1 MAGFAIDIGD
11 EGTAYAQGV
20 TMPSATSA
28 SVAAEGISAIG
39 KGVFGVLDK
48 MDAAKRAA
56 QPTESAIN
64 REAFSALSKSLDGT
78 KGASPL
84 QTRTLV
90 NQAITEYNN
99 LGFDIGEAEARMI
112 KQRTGIDVDFV
123 NFNPQQ
129 AAIDATVEKIQANP
143 SYLYNARVTL
153 EKAGKPYENEDILA
167 QAMSDVQKNE
177 AAALYLVNA
186 KNITR
191 QEFHETY
198 VPNANVA
205 LENVRSL
212 ALAGLAIET
221 EGGNIKPENIVQLR
235 TQFDVVKAQ
244 FTKPP
249 LIETGDWQVIQSQID
264 TLDQLLTTLE
274 KYDEN
279 TLAATKAEIL
289 EPITKSLM
297 LQAKELGQTD
307 PVLAAAL
314 LSDKVDWS
322 AYVSGRYP
330 EILKTLDSIE
340 AEDTVYVDIFELPEF
355 KPAPQV
361 DPASVDQ
368 IVSDVVNEVPAIVT
382 EELHDIEEVSKAEER
397 DDLARRHGV
406 TFAAI
411 ERIGIMKPV
420 MMEQPEH
427 RENFLVGVGQAT
439 VNIATSPILFKQET
453 MSQVYNDDTYSKL
466 ALIRNLDPQK
476 AELASRR
483 LIDGLQAQYNIA
495 ATTAS
500 GSMQSSFFKITGL
513 GKIEYDL
520 EARVDTGQ
528 IRMDREVLPLVKGFA
543 SKYYRGDVTAMIA
556 DRGRRLS
563 TFDRSQV
570 ENVGFKFNTAF
581 QDYRKVKKTSDTLQF
596 YVTNLKKLGVSTEA
610 IEATM
615 IQPVTPQDAEV
626 NLGTLQNPYRIEWSD
641 TTDAD
646 EKLFASLAVGEYFI
660 NIDGD
665 IEQKVQ

>member
-11 EGTAYAQGV
+11 EGAAYAQGV

-28 SVAAEGISAIG
+28 SVAAEGLSMIG
-39 KGVFGVLDK
+39 RGVFGVLDS

-64 REAFSALSKSLDGT
+64 REAFGALSKTLDAT

-84 QTRTLV
+84 QARTIV

-99 LGFDIGEAEARMI
+99 LGFEIGEAEARMI

-123 NFNPQQ
+123 NFDPQQ
-129 AAIDATVEKIQANP
+129 AAIDATIEKVQANP
-143 SYLYNARVTL
+143 AYLYNARITL
-153 EKAGKPYENEDILA
+153 DKSGKPYTNEDVLA
-167 QAMSDVQKNE
+167 QAMSDVQRSE
-177 AAALYLVNA
+177 ASALYLVNA

-191 QEFHETY
+191 QEFHESY

-205 LENVRSL
+205 LENIRSL

-221 EGGNIKPENIVQLR
+221 EGGNITPENVVQLR
-235 TQFDVVKAQ
+235 SQFDIVKAQ

-249 LIETGDWQVIQSQID
+249 LIETGDWQVVQSQID

-279 TLAATKAEIL
+279 VLAATKADIL
-289 EPITKSLM
+289 EPITKALM

-330 EILKTLDSIE
+330 QILQTLDSIQ
-340 AEDTVYVDIFELPEF
+340 AEDTVYTDLFDMPQDEAPIIEGEIPPEPTVD
-355 KPAPQV
+355 
-361 DPASVDQ
+361 
-368 IVSDVVNEVPAIVT
+368 T
-382 EELHDIEEVSKAEER
+382 LHDLDEVEKATDR
-397 DDLARRHGV
+397 SDQARKDAV
-406 TFAAI
+406 FFAGI
-411 ERIGIMKPV
+411 ERIGVMKPT

-427 RENFLVGVGQAT
+427 RTNFLAGVGQAT
-439 VNIATSPILFKQET
+439 VNIATSPILFKTET
-453 MSQVYNDDTYSKL
+453 MNLVYNDDTYSKL
-466 ALIRNLDPQK
+466 ALIRNLDPEK
-476 AELASRR
+476 AEIASKR
-483 LIDGLQAQYNIA
+483 LIDGLQAQFNI
-495 ATTAS
+495 ATTAMS
-500 GSMQSSFFKITGL
+500 GSMQASYFKVTGL

-528 IRMDREVLPLVKGFA
+528 IRMDRQVLPLVRGFA
-543 SKYYRGDVTAMIA
+543 SKHYNGDVTAMLA

-563 TFDRSQV
+563 TFERSQV
-570 ENVGFKFNTAF
+570 EDIGFKFNTAF
-581 QDYRKVKKTSDTLQF
+581 QDYRKVQKAAQSLKF
-596 YVTNLKKLGVSTEA
+596 YTDNMKKLGVSTDR
-610 IEATM
+610 IESLM
-615 IQPVTPQDAEV
+615 IQPVAPQAQDTV
-626 NLGTLQNPYRIEWSD
+626 FGTKENPYDIFWSD
-641 TTDAD
+641 ETESD
-646 EKLFASLAVGEYFI
+646 EKLYASIDVGQWYVDPNGI
-660 NIDGD
+660 VR
-665 IEQKVQ
+665 QKGQ

>member
-20 TMPSATSA
+20 TMPSATGLGA
-28 SVAAEGISAIG
+28 AAEGLSMLG
-39 KGVFGVLDK
+39 KGVFRTLDA

-56 QPTESAIN
+56 QPTETSQK
-64 REAFSALSKSLDGT
+64 REAVAAYSKALDETRGLSALQKRV
-78 KGASPL
+78 A
-84 QTRTLV
+84 V
-90 NQAITEYNN
+90 NSAITEYNN
-99 LGFDIGEAEARMI
+99 LGYTVDEGIARMT
-112 KQRTGIDVDFV
+112 KQRTGIDVDFI
-123 NFNPQQ
+123 NFDPQQ

-153 EKAGKPYENEDILA
+153 EKAGKPYGNEDILA

-330 EILKTLDSIE
+330 QILATLDSIE
-340 AEDTVYVDIFELPEF
+340 AEDTVYTDLFAAPQTIIEGDLLPE
-355 KPAPQV
+355 PTI
-361 DPASVDQ
+361 D
-368 IVSDVVNEVPAIVT
+368 N
-382 EELHDIEEVSKAEER
+382 LHDIDEVEKATDR
-397 DDLARRHGV
+397 SDKARLDSIS
-406 TFAAI
+406 FAAI
-411 ERIGIMKPV
+411 ERIGIMNPT
-420 MMEQPEH
+420 MMDQPEH
-427 RENFLVGVGQAT
+427 RTNFLTGVGQAT
-439 VNIATSPILFKQET
+439 VNIATSPTLFKTET
-453 MSQVYNDDTYSKL
+453 MNLVYNDDTYSKL
-466 ALIRNLDPQK
+466 ALIRNLDPEK
-476 AELASRR
+476 AEIASNR
-483 LIDGLQAQYNIA
+483 LIDGLQAQFNI
-495 ATTAS
+495 ATTAMS
-500 GSMQSSFFKITGL
+500 GSMQASYFKITGL

-520 EARVDTGQ
+520 EARVDSGQ
-528 IRMDREVLPLVKGFA
+528 IRMDREVLPLVRGFA
-543 SKYYRGDVTAMIA
+543 SKHYNGDVTAMLA
-556 DRGRRLS
+556 DRGRRLD
-563 TFDRSQV
+563 TFERSQV
-570 ENVGFKFNTAF
+570 ENAGFKFNTAF
-581 QDYRKVKKTSDTLQF
+581 QDYRKVQKASQSLKYYTD
-596 YVTNLKKLGVSTEA
+596 NLRKLGVSTDR

-615 IQPVTPQDAEV
+615 IQPVTPQAQDGV
-626 NLGTLQNPYRIEWSD
+626 FGTKENPYDIFWSD
-641 TTDAD
+641 ETDSD
-646 EKLFASLAVGEYFI
+646 EKLYASINAGEWYVDPNGI
-660 NIDGD
+660 VR
-665 IEQKVQ
+665 QKGQ

>member
-20 TMPSATSA
+20 TMPSATGLGA
-28 SVAAEGISAIG
+28 AAEGLSMFG
-39 KGVFGVLDK
+39 RGVFRTLDA

-56 QPTESAIN
+56 QPSESAIN

-84 QTRTLV
+84 QARTLV

-129 AAIDATVEKIQANP
+129 AAIDATIEKLQANP
-143 SYLYNARVTL
+143 AYLYNARVTL
-153 EKAGKPYENEDILA
+153 DKSGKPYSNEDVLA
-167 QAMSDVQKNE
+167 QAMSDVQRSE
-177 AAALYLVNA
+177 ASALYLVNA

-221 EGGNIKPENIVQLR
+221 EGGNIRPENIVQLR

-279 TLAATKAEIL
+279 TLAATKADIL
-289 EPITKSLM
+289 EPITKALM

-307 PVLAAAL
+307 PILAAAL

-340 AEDTVYVDIFELPEF
+340 AEDTVYTDLFA
-355 KPAPQV
+355 APQN
-361 DPASVDQ
+361 DTIIIEGEIPPEPTID
-368 IVSDVVNEVPAIVT
+368 T
-382 EELHDIEEVSKAEER
+382 LHDGDEVEKATER
-397 DDLARRHGV
+397 GNQARLDSIS
-406 TFAAI
+406 FAAI
-411 ERIGIMKPV
+411 ERIGV
-420 MMEQPEH
+420 MNPTMMDQPEH
-427 RENFLVGVGQAT
+427 RTNFLTGVGQAT
-439 VNIATSPILFKQET
+439 VNISTSPTLFKTET
-453 MSQVYNDDTYSKL
+453 MNLVYNDDTYSKL
-466 ALIRNLDPQK
+466 ALIRNLDPEK
-476 AELASRR
+476 AEIASKR
-483 LIDGLQAQYNIA
+483 LIDALQAQFNIA
-495 ATTAS
+495 STTMS
-500 GSMQSSFFKITGL
+500 GAMQSSYFKITGL

-520 EARVDTGQ
+520 DARIDTGQ
-528 IRMDREVLPLVKGFA
+528 IRMDRAVLPLVKTSA
-543 SKYYRGDVTAMIA
+543 SKYYNGNVTAMLA
-556 DRGRRLS
+556 DRGRRVP
-563 TFDRSQV
+563 TFERSQI
-570 ENVGFKFNTAF
+570 ENAGFKFNTAY
-581 QDYRKVKKTSDTLQF
+581 QDYRKVQKNARSLDF
-596 YVTNLKKLGVSTEA
+596 YISNMKKLGVDTA
-610 IEATM
+610 TIESLM
-615 IQPVTPQDAEV
+615 VQPTVIGEPTGD
-626 NLGTLQNPYRIEWSD
+626 LGTRTNPFQIFWSD
-641 TTDAD
+641 ETDTD
-646 EKLFASLAVGEYFI
+646 EKLFASIDDGQYFI
-660 NIDGD
+660 GPDGKTYVKGMD
-665 IEQKVQ
+665 

>member
-20 TMPSATSA
+20 TMPSATGLGA
-28 SVAAEGISAIG
+28 AAEGLSMLG
-39 KGVFGVLDK
+39 KGVFRTLDA

-56 QPTESAIN
+56 QPTETSQK
-64 REAFSALSKSLDGT
+64 REAVAAYSKALDETRGLSALQKRV
-78 KGASPL
+78 A
-84 QTRTLV
+84 V
-90 NQAITEYNN
+90 NSAITEFNN
-99 LGFDIGEAEARMI
+99 LGYTVDEGIARMT
-112 KQRTGIDVDFV
+112 KQRTGIDVDFI
-123 NFNPQQ
+123 NFDPQQ

-153 EKAGKPYENEDILA
+153 EKAGKPYGNEDILA

-340 AEDTVYVDIFELPEF
+340 AEDTVYTDLFA
-355 KPAPQV
+355 APQTIIEG
-361 DPASVDQ
+361 DLPPEPTID
-368 IVSDVVNEVPAIVT
+368 N
-382 EELHDIEEVSKAEER
+382 LHDIDEVEKATDR
-397 DDLARRHGV
+397 SDKARLDSIS
-406 TFAAI
+406 FAAI
-411 ERIGIMKPV
+411 ERIGIMNPT
-420 MMEQPEH
+420 MMDQPEH
-427 RENFLVGVGQAT
+427 RTNFLTGVGQAT
-439 VNIATSPILFKQET
+439 VNIATSPTLFKTET
-453 MSQVYNDDTYSKL
+453 MNLVYNDDTYSKL
-466 ALIRNLDPQK
+466 ALIRNLDPEK
-476 AELASRR
+476 AEIASNR
-483 LIDGLQAQYNIA
+483 LIDGLQAQFNI
-495 ATTAS
+495 ATTAMS
-500 GSMQSSFFKITGL
+500 GSMQASYFKITGL

-520 EARVDTGQ
+520 EARVDSGQ
-528 IRMDREVLPLVKGFA
+528 IRMDREVLPLVRGFA
-543 SKYYRGDVTAMIA
+543 SKHYNGDVTAMLA
-556 DRGRRLS
+556 DRGRRLD
-563 TFDRSQV
+563 TFERSQV
-570 ENVGFKFNTAF
+570 ENAGFKFNTAF
-581 QDYRKVKKTSDTLQF
+581 QDYRKVQKASQSLKYYTD
-596 YVTNLKKLGVSTEA
+596 NLRKLGVSTDR

-615 IQPVTPQDAEV
+615 IQPVTPQAQDGV
-626 NLGTLQNPYRIEWSD
+626 FGTKENPYDIFWSD
-641 TTDAD
+641 ETDSD
-646 EKLFASLAVGEYFI
+646 EKLYASINAGEWYVDPNGI
-660 NIDGD
+660 VR
-665 IEQKVQ
+665 QKGQ

>member
-20 TMPSATSA
+20 TMPSATGLGA
-28 SVAAEGISAIG
+28 AAEGLSMLG
-39 KGVFGVLDK
+39 KGVFRTLDA

-56 QPTESAIN
+56 QPTETSQK
-64 REAFSALSKSLDGT
+64 REAVAAYSKALDETRGLSALQKRV
-78 KGASPL
+78 A
-84 QTRTLV
+84 V
-90 NQAITEYNN
+90 NSAITELNN
-99 LGFDIGEAEARMI
+99 LGYTVDEGIARMT
-112 KQRTGIDVDFV
+112 KQRTGIDVDFI
-123 NFNPQQ
+123 NFDPQQ

-153 EKAGKPYENEDILA
+153 EKAGKPYGNEDILA

-330 EILKTLDSIE
+330 QILATLDSIE
-340 AEDTVYVDIFELPEF
+340 AEDTVYTDLFA
-355 KPAPQV
+355 APQTIIEG
-361 DPASVDQ
+361 DLPPEPTID
-368 IVSDVVNEVPAIVT
+368 N
-382 EELHDIEEVSKAEER
+382 LHDIDEVEKATDR
-397 DDLARRHGV
+397 SDKARLDSIS
-406 TFAAI
+406 FAAI
-411 ERIGIMKPV
+411 ERIGIMNPT
-420 MMEQPEH
+420 MMDQPEH
-427 RENFLVGVGQAT
+427 RTNFLTGVGQAT
-439 VNIATSPILFKQET
+439 VNIATSPTLFKTET
-453 MSQVYNDDTYSKL
+453 MNLVYNDDTYSKL
-466 ALIRNLDPQK
+466 ALIRNLDPEK
-476 AELASRR
+476 AEIASNR
-483 LIDGLQAQYNIA
+483 LIDALQAQFNIA
-495 ATTAS
+495 STTIS
-500 GSMQSSFFKITGL
+500 GAMQSSYFKITGL

-520 EARVDTGQ
+520 DARVDTGQ
-528 IRMDREVLPLVKGFA
+528 IRMDRAVLPLVKTSA
-543 SKYYRGDVTAMIA
+543 SKYYNGDVTAMLA
-556 DRGRRLS
+556 DRGRRVP
-563 TFDRSQV
+563 TFERSQI
-570 ENVGFKFNTAF
+570 ENAGFKFNTAF
-581 QDYRKVKKTSDTLQF
+581 QDYRKVQKNARSLDF
-596 YVTNLKKLGVSTEA
+596 YISNMKKLGVDTTT
-610 IEATM
+610 IESLM
-615 IQPVTPQDAEV
+615 VQPTVIGEPTGD
-626 NLGTLQNPYRIEWSD
+626 LGTRTNPFQIFWSD
-641 TTDAD
+641 ETDTD
-646 EKLFASLAVGEYFI
+646 ERLFASIDDGQYFI
-660 NIDGD
+660 GPDGNTYVKG
-665 IEQKVQ
+665 QQ

>member
-20 TMPSATSA
+20 TMPSATGLGA
-28 SVAAEGISAIG
+28 AAEGLSMFG
-39 KGVFGVLDK
+39 KGVFRTLDA

-56 QPTESAIN
+56 QPSESAIN

-84 QTRTLV
+84 QARTLV

-129 AAIDATVEKIQANP
+129 AAIDATIEKLQANP
-143 SYLYNARVTL
+143 AYLYNARVTL
-153 EKAGKPYENEDILA
+153 DKSGKPYSNEDVLA
-167 QAMSDVQKNE
+167 QAMSDVQRSE
-177 AAALYLVNA
+177 ASALYLVNA

-221 EGGNIKPENIVQLR
+221 EGGNIRPENIVQLR

-279 TLAATKAEIL
+279 TLAATKADIL
-289 EPITKSLM
+289 EPITKALM

-307 PVLAAAL
+307 PILAAAL

-340 AEDTVYVDIFELPEF
+340 AEDTVYTDLFA
-355 KPAPQV
+355 APQ
-361 DPASVDQ
+361 DDRIIIEGEIPSEPTID
-368 IVSDVVNEVPAIVT
+368 T
-382 EELHDIEEVSKAEER
+382 LHDGDEVEKATER
-397 DDLARRHGV
+397 GNQARLDSIS
-406 TFAAI
+406 FAAI
-411 ERIGIMKPV
+411 ERIGIMNPT
-420 MMEQPEH
+420 MMDQPEH
-427 RENFLVGVGQAT
+427 RNNFLTGVGQAT
-439 VNIATSPILFKQET
+439 VNISTSPTLFKTET
-453 MSQVYNDDTYSKL
+453 MNLVYNDDTYSKL
-466 ALIRNLDPQK
+466 ALIRNLDPEK
-476 AELASRR
+476 AEIASKR
-483 LIDGLQAQYNIA
+483 LIDALQAQFNIA
-495 ATTAS
+495 STTMS
-500 GSMQSSFFKITGL
+500 GAMQSSYFKITGL

-520 EARVDTGQ
+520 DARIDTGQ
-528 IRMDREVLPLVKGFA
+528 IRMDRAVLPLVKTSA
-543 SKYYRGDVTAMIA
+543 SKYYNGNVTAMLT
-556 DRGRRLS
+556 DRGRRVP
-563 TFDRSQV
+563 TFERSQI
-570 ENVGFKFNTAF
+570 ENAGFKFNTAY
-581 QDYRKVKKTSDTLQF
+581 QDYRKVQKNARSLDF
-596 YVTNLKKLGVSTEA
+596 YISNMKKLGVDTA
-610 IEATM
+610 TIESLM
-615 IQPVTPQDAEV
+615 VQPTVIGEPTGD
-626 NLGTLQNPYRIEWSD
+626 LGTRTNPFQIFWSD
-641 TTDAD
+641 ETDTD
-646 EKLFASLAVGEYFI
+646 EKLFASIDDGQYFI
-660 NIDGD
+660 GPDGKTYVKGMD
-665 IEQKVQ
+665 

>member
-20 TMPSATSA
+20 TMPSATGLGA
-28 SVAAEGISAIG
+28 AAEGLSMFG
-39 KGVFGVLDK
+39 KGVFRTLDA

-78 KGASPL
+78 KGVSPL
-84 QTRTLV
+84 QARTLV

-129 AAIDATVEKIQANP
+129 AAIDATIEKLQANP
-143 SYLYNARVTL
+143 AYLYNARVTL
-153 EKAGKPYENEDILA
+153 DKSGKPYSNEDVLA
-167 QAMSDVQKNE
+167 QAMSDVQRSE
-177 AAALYLVNA
+177 ASALYLVNA

-221 EGGNIKPENIVQLR
+221 EGGNIRPENIVQLR

-279 TLAATKAEIL
+279 TLAATKADIL
-289 EPITKSLM
+289 EPITKALM

-307 PVLAAAL
+307 PILAAAL

-330 EILKTLDSIE
+330 EILKTLDSIS
-340 AEDTVYVDIFELPEF
+340 AKDTVYTDLFA
-355 KPAPQV
+355 APQ
-361 DPASVDQ
+361 DDRIIIEGEIPSEPTID
-368 IVSDVVNEVPAIVT
+368 T
-382 EELHDIEEVSKAEER
+382 LHDGDEVEKATER
-397 DDLARRHGV
+397 GNQARLDSIS
-406 TFAAI
+406 FAAI
-411 ERIGIMKPV
+411 ERIGIMNPT
-420 MMEQPEH
+420 MMDQPEH
-427 RENFLVGVGQAT
+427 RNNFLTGVGQAT
-439 VNIATSPILFKQET
+439 VNISTSPTLFKTET
-453 MSQVYNDDTYSKL
+453 MNLVYNDDTYSKL
-466 ALIRNLDPQK
+466 ALIRNLDPEK
-476 AELASRR
+476 AEIASKR
-483 LIDGLQAQYNIA
+483 LIDALQAQFNIA
-495 ATTAS
+495 STTMS
-500 GSMQSSFFKITGL
+500 GAMQSSYFKITGL

-520 EARVDTGQ
+520 DARIDTGQ
-528 IRMDREVLPLVKGFA
+528 IRMDRAVLPLVKTSA
-543 SKYYRGDVTAMIA
+543 SKYYNGNVTAMLA
-556 DRGRRLS
+556 DRGRRVP
-563 TFDRSQV
+563 TFERSQI
-570 ENVGFKFNTAF
+570 ENAGFKFNTAY
-581 QDYRKVKKTSDTLQF
+581 QDYRKVQKNARSLDF
-596 YVTNLKKLGVSTEA
+596 YISNMKKLGVDTA
-610 IEATM
+610 TIESLM
-615 IQPVTPQDAEV
+615 VQPTVIGEPTGD
-626 NLGTLQNPYRIEWSD
+626 LGTRTNPFQIFWSD
-641 TTDAD
+641 ETDTD
-646 EKLFASLAVGEYFI
+646 EKLFASIDDGQYFI
-660 NIDGD
+660 GPDGKTYVKGMD
-665 IEQKVQ
+665 

>member
-20 TMPSATSA
+20 TMPSATGLGA
-28 SVAAEGISAIG
+28 AAEGLSMLG
-39 KGVFGVLDK
+39 KGVFRTLDA

-56 QPTESAIN
+56 QPTETSQK
-64 REAFSALSKSLDGT
+64 REAVAAYSKALDETRGLSALQKRV
-78 KGASPL
+78 A
-84 QTRTLV
+84 V
-90 NQAITEYNN
+90 NSAITELNN
-99 LGFDIGEAEARMI
+99 LGYTVDEGIARMT
-112 KQRTGIDVDFV
+112 KQRTGIDVDFI
-123 NFNPQQ
+123 NFDPQQ

-153 EKAGKPYENEDILA
+153 EKAGKPYGNEDILA

-340 AEDTVYVDIFELPEF
+340 AEDTVYTDLFA
-355 KPAPQV
+355 APQTIIEG
-361 DPASVDQ
+361 DLPPEPTID
-368 IVSDVVNEVPAIVT
+368 N
-382 EELHDIEEVSKAEER
+382 LHDIDEVEKATDR
-397 DDLARRHGV
+397 SDKARLDSIS
-406 TFAAI
+406 FAAI
-411 ERIGIMKPV
+411 ERIGIMNPT
-420 MMEQPEH
+420 MMDQPEH
-427 RENFLVGVGQAT
+427 RTNFLTGVGQAT
-439 VNIATSPILFKQET
+439 VNIATSPTLFKTET
-453 MSQVYNDDTYSKL
+453 MNLVYNDDTYSKL
-466 ALIRNLDPQK
+466 ALIRNLDPEK
-476 AELASRR
+476 AEIASNR
-483 LIDGLQAQYNIA
+483 LIDALQAQFNIA
-495 ATTAS
+495 STTIS
-500 GSMQSSFFKITGL
+500 GAMQSSYFKITGL

-520 EARVDTGQ
+520 DARVDTGQ
-528 IRMDREVLPLVKGFA
+528 IRMDRAVLPLVKTSA
-543 SKYYRGDVTAMIA
+543 SKYYNGDVTAMLA
-556 DRGRRLS
+556 DRGRRVP
-563 TFDRSQV
+563 TFERSQI
-570 ENVGFKFNTAF
+570 ENAGFKFNTAF
-581 QDYRKVKKTSDTLQF
+581 QDYRKVQKNARSLDF
-596 YVTNLKKLGVSTEA
+596 YISNMKKLGVDTTT
-610 IEATM
+610 IESLM
-615 IQPVTPQDAEV
+615 VQPTVIGEPTGD
-626 NLGTLQNPYRIEWSD
+626 LGTRTNPFQIFWSD
-641 TTDAD
+641 ETDTD
-646 EKLFASLAVGEYFI
+646 ERLFASIDDGQYFI
-660 NIDGD
+660 GPDGNTYVKG
-665 IEQKVQ
+665 QQ

>member
-11 EGTAYAQGV
+11 EGAAYAQGV

-28 SVAAEGISAIG
+28 SVAAEGLSMIG
-39 KGVFGVLDK
+39 RGVFGVLDS

-64 REAFSALSKSLDGT
+64 RDAFAALSKTLDGT
-78 KGASPL
+78 KGVSPL
-84 QTRTLV
+84 QARTIV

-123 NFNPQQ
+123 NFDPQQ
-129 AAIDATVEKIQANP
+129 AAIDATIEKVQANP
-143 SYLYNARVTL
+143 AYLYNARITL
-153 EKAGKPYENEDILA
+153 DKSGKPYTNEDVLA
-167 QAMSDVQKNE
+167 QAMSDVQRSE
-177 AAALYLVNA
+177 ASALYLVNA

-191 QEFHETY
+191 QEFHESY

-205 LENVRSL
+205 LENIRSL

-221 EGGNIKPENIVQLR
+221 EGGNITPENVVQLR
-235 TQFDVVKAQ
+235 SQFDVVKAQ

-279 TLAATKAEIL
+279 VLAATKADIL
-289 EPITKSLM
+289 EPITKALM

-330 EILKTLDSIE
+330 QILETLDSIQ
-340 AEDTVYVDIFELPEF
+340 AEDTVYTDLFDMPQDDALVIEGEIPPEPTVD
-355 KPAPQV
+355 
-361 DPASVDQ
+361 
-368 IVSDVVNEVPAIVT
+368 T
-382 EELHDIEEVSKAEER
+382 LHDLDEVEKATDR
-397 DDLARRHGV
+397 SDQARKDAV
-406 TFAAI
+406 FFAGI
-411 ERIGIMKPV
+411 ERIGVMKPT
-420 MMEQPEH
+420 MMDQPEH
-427 RENFLVGVGQAT
+427 RANFLAGVGQAT
-439 VNIATSPILFKQET
+439 VNIATSPILFKTET
-453 MSQVYNDDTYSKL
+453 MNLVYNDDTYSKL
-466 ALIRNLDPQK
+466 ALIRNLDPEK
-476 AELASRR
+476 AEIASKR
-483 LIDGLQAQYNIA
+483 LIDGLQAQFNI
-495 ATTAS
+495 ATTAMS
-500 GSMQSSFFKITGL
+500 GSMQASYFKVTGL

-528 IRMDREVLPLVKGFA
+528 IRMDRQVLPLVRGFA
-543 SKYYRGDVTAMIA
+543 SKHYNGDVTAMLA

-563 TFDRSQV
+563 TFERSQV
-570 ENVGFKFNTAF
+570 EDIGFKFNTAF
-581 QDYRKVKKTSDTLQF
+581 QDYRKVQKAAQSLKF
-596 YVTNLKKLGVSTEA
+596 YTDNMKKLGVSTDR
-610 IEATM
+610 IESLM
-615 IQPVTPQDAEV
+615 IQPVTPQAQDTV
-626 NLGTLQNPYRIEWSD
+626 FGTKENPYDIFWSD
-641 TTDAD
+641 ETDSD
-646 EKLFASLAVGEYFI
+646 EKLYASIDVGQWY
-660 NIDGD
+660 IDPNG
-665 IEQKVQ
+665 IVRQKGQ

>member
-28 SVAAEGISAIG
+28 SIAAEGLSMIG
-39 KGVFGVLDK
+39 RGVFGVLDS

-64 REAFSALSKSLDGT
+64 RDAFAALSKTLDGT
-78 KGASPL
+78 KGVSPL
-84 QTRTLV
+84 QARTIV

-123 NFNPQQ
+123 NFDPQQ
-129 AAIDATVEKIQANP
+129 AAIDATIEKVQANP
-143 SYLYNARVTL
+143 AYLYNARITL
-153 EKAGKPYENEDILA
+153 DKSGKPYTNEDVLA
-167 QAMSDVQKNE
+167 QAMSDVQRSE
-177 AAALYLVNA
+177 ASALYLVNA

-191 QEFHETY
+191 QEFHESY

-205 LENVRSL
+205 LENIRSL

-221 EGGNIKPENIVQLR
+221 EGGNITPENVVQLR
-235 TQFDVVKAQ
+235 TQFDIVKAQ

-249 LIETGDWQVIQSQID
+249 LIETGDWQVVQSQID

-279 TLAATKAEIL
+279 VLAATKADIL
-289 EPITKSLM
+289 EPITKALM

-330 EILKTLDSIE
+330 QILQTLDSIQ
-340 AEDTVYVDIFELPEF
+340 AEDTVYTDLFDM
-355 KPAPQV
+355 PQDDALV
-361 DPASVDQ
+361 
-368 IVSDVVNEVPAIVT
+368 IEGEVPPDPTVDT
-382 EELHDIEEVSKAEER
+382 LHDLDEVEKATDR
-397 DDLARRHGV
+397 SDQARKDAV
-406 TFAAI
+406 FFAGI
-411 ERIGIMKPV
+411 ERIGLMKPT
-420 MMEQPEH
+420 MMDQPEH
-427 RENFLVGVGQAT
+427 RANFLAGVGQAT
-439 VNIATSPILFKQET
+439 VNIATSPILFKTET
-453 MSQVYNDDTYSKL
+453 MNLVYNDDTYSKL
-466 ALIRNLDPQK
+466 ALIRNLDPEK
-476 AELASRR
+476 AEIASKR
-483 LIDGLQAQYNIA
+483 LIDGLQAQFNI
-495 ATTAS
+495 ATTAMS
-500 GSMQSSFFKITGL
+500 GSMQASYFKVTGL

-528 IRMDREVLPLVKGFA
+528 IRMDRQVLPLVRGFA
-543 SKYYRGDVTAMIA
+543 SKHYNGDVTAMLA

-563 TFDRSQV
+563 TFERSQV
-570 ENVGFKFNTAF
+570 EDIGFKFNTAF
-581 QDYRKVKKTSDTLQF
+581 QDYRKVQKAAQSLKF
-596 YVTNLKKLGVSTEA
+596 YTDNMKKLGVSTDR
-610 IEATM
+610 IESLM
-615 IQPVTPQDAEV
+615 IQPVTPQAQDTV
-626 NLGTLQNPYRIEWSD
+626 FGTKENPYDIFWSD
-641 TTDAD
+641 ETDSD
-646 EKLFASLAVGEYFI
+646 EKLYASIDVGQWYVDPNGI
-660 NIDGD
+660 VR
-665 IEQKVQ
+665 QKGQ

>member
-20 TMPSATSA
+20 TMPSATGLGA
-28 SVAAEGISAIG
+28 AAEGLSMFG
-39 KGVFGVLDK
+39 KGVFRTLDA

-84 QTRTLV
+84 QARTLV

-129 AAIDATVEKIQANP
+129 AAIDATIEKLQANP
-143 SYLYNARVTL
+143 AYLYNARVTL
-153 EKAGKPYENEDILA
+153 DKSGKPYSNEDVLA
-167 QAMSDVQKNE
+167 QAMSDVQRSE
-177 AAALYLVNA
+177 ASALYLVNA

-221 EGGNIKPENIVQLR
+221 EGGNIRPENIVQLR

-279 TLAATKAEIL
+279 TLAATKADIL
-289 EPITKSLM
+289 EPITKALM

-307 PVLAAAL
+307 PILAAAL

-340 AEDTVYVDIFELPEF
+340 AEDTVYTDLFAV
-355 KPAPQV
+355 PQ
-361 DPASVDQ
+361 DDTIIIEGEIPSEPTID
-368 IVSDVVNEVPAIVT
+368 T
-382 EELHDIEEVSKAEER
+382 LHDDDEVEKATER
-397 DDLARRHGV
+397 GNQARLDSIS
-406 TFAAI
+406 FAAI
-411 ERIGIMKPV
+411 ERIGIMNPT
-420 MMEQPEH
+420 MMDQPEH
-427 RENFLVGVGQAT
+427 RNNFLTGVGQAT
-439 VNIATSPILFKQET
+439 VNISTSPTLFKTET
-453 MSQVYNDDTYSKL
+453 MNLVYNDDTYSKL
-466 ALIRNLDPQK
+466 ALIRNLDPEK
-476 AELASRR
+476 AEIASKR
-483 LIDGLQAQYNIA
+483 LIDALQAQFNIA
-495 ATTAS
+495 STTMS
-500 GSMQSSFFKITGL
+500 GAMQSSYFKITGL

-520 EARVDTGQ
+520 DARIDTGQ
-528 IRMDREVLPLVKGFA
+528 IRMDRAVLPLVKTSA
-543 SKYYRGDVTAMIA
+543 SKYYNGNVTAMLA
-556 DRGRRLS
+556 DRGRRVP
-563 TFDRSQV
+563 TFERSQI
-570 ENVGFKFNTAF
+570 ENAGFKFNTAY
-581 QDYRKVKKTSDTLQF
+581 QDYRKVQKNARSLDF
-596 YVTNLKKLGVSTEA
+596 YISNMKKLGVDTA
-610 IEATM
+610 TIESLM
-615 IQPVTPQDAEV
+615 VQPTVIGEPTGD
-626 NLGTLQNPYRIEWSD
+626 LGTRNNPYQIFWSD
-641 TTDAD
+641 ETDTD
-646 EKLFASLAVGEYFI
+646 EKLFASIDDGQYFI
-660 NIDGD
+660 GPDGKTYVKGMD
-665 IEQKVQ
+665 

>member
-1 MAGFAIDIGD
+1 
-11 EGTAYAQGV
+11 
-20 TMPSATSA
+20 
-28 SVAAEGISAIG
+28 
-39 KGVFGVLDK
+39 

-56 QPTESAIN
+56 QPSESAIN

-84 QTRTLV
+84 QARTLV

-129 AAIDATVEKIQANP
+129 AAIDATIEKLQANP
-143 SYLYNARVTL
+143 AYLYNARVTL
-153 EKAGKPYENEDILA
+153 DKSGKPYTNEDVLS
-167 QAMSDVQKNE
+167 QAMSDVQRSE
-177 AAALYLVNA
+177 ASALYLVNA

-330 EILKTLDSIE
+330 QILATLDSIE
-340 AEDTVYVDIFELPEF
+340 AEDTVYTDLFA
-355 KPAPQV
+355 APQTIIEG
-361 DPASVDQ
+361 DLPPEPTID
-368 IVSDVVNEVPAIVT
+368 N
-382 EELHDIEEVSKAEER
+382 LHDIDEVEKATDR
-397 DDLARRHGV
+397 SDKARLDSIS
-406 TFAAI
+406 FAAI
-411 ERIGIMKPV
+411 ERIGIMNPT
-420 MMEQPEH
+420 MMDQPEH
-427 RENFLVGVGQAT
+427 RTNFLTGVGQAT
-439 VNIATSPILFKQET
+439 VNIATSPTLFKTET
-453 MSQVYNDDTYSKL
+453 MNLVYNDDTYSKL
-466 ALIRNLDPQK
+466 ALIRNLDPEK
-476 AELASRR
+476 AEIASNR
-483 LIDGLQAQYNIA
+483 LIDALQAQFNIA
-495 ATTAS
+495 STTIS
-500 GSMQSSFFKITGL
+500 GSMQSSYFKITGL

-520 EARVDTGQ
+520 DARVDTGQ
-528 IRMDREVLPLVKGFA
+528 IRMDRAVLPLVKTSA
-543 SKYYRGDVTAMIA
+543 SKYYNGDVTAMLA
-556 DRGRRLS
+556 DRGRRVP
-563 TFDRSQV
+563 TFERSQI
-570 ENVGFKFNTAF
+570 ENAGFKFNTAF
-581 QDYRKVKKTSDTLQF
+581 QDYRKVQKNARSLDF
-596 YVTNLKKLGVSTEA
+596 YISNMKKLGVDTST
-610 IEATM
+610 IESLM
-615 IQPVTPQDAEV
+615 VQPTVIGEPTGD
-626 NLGTLQNPYRIEWSD
+626 LGTRTNPFQIFWSD
-641 TTDAD
+641 ETDTD
-646 EKLFASLAVGEYFI
+646 ERLFASIDDGQYFI
-660 NIDGD
+660 GPDGNTYVKG
-665 IEQKVQ
+665 QQ

>member
-20 TMPSATSA
+20 TMPSATGLGA
-28 SVAAEGISAIG
+28 AAEGLSMLG
-39 KGVFGVLDK
+39 KGVFRTLDS

-129 AAIDATVEKIQANP
+129 AAIDATIEKLQANP
-143 SYLYNARVTL
+143 AYLYNARVTL
-153 EKAGKPYENEDILA
+153 DKSGKPYTNEDVLS
-167 QAMSDVQKNE
+167 QAMSDVQRSE
-177 AAALYLVNA
+177 ASALYLVNA

-307 PVLAAAL
+307 PILAAAL

-330 EILKTLDSIE
+330 EILKTLDSIK
-340 AEDTVYVDIFELPEF
+340 AEDTVYTDLFAVPEISDEQ
-355 KPAPQV
+355 PY
-361 DPASVDQ
+361 
-368 IVSDVVNEVPAIVT
+368 VSEF
-382 EELHDIEEVSKAEER
+382 LHDLDEVSKAEER
-397 DDLARRHGV
+397 GPQARLDSIM
-406 TFAAI
+406 FAGT

-420 MMEQPEH
+420 MMDQPEH
-427 RENFLVGVGQAT
+427 RNNFLAGIGQAT
-439 VNIATSPILFKQET
+439 VNISTAGTLFKQDT
-453 MSQVYNDDTYSKL
+453 MNLVYNDDTYSKL
-466 ALIRNLDPQK
+466 ALIRSLDPEK

-483 LIDGLQAQYNIA
+483 LIDGLQSQFNIA
-495 ATTAS
+495 STTLS
-500 GSMQSSFFKITGL
+500 VTMQSSFFKISSL

-520 EARVDTGQ
+520 ENRIDTGQ
-528 IRMDREVLPLVKGFA
+528 IRMDKKVLPLVTQA
-543 SKYYRGDVTAMIA
+543 ANKYYSGDVTAMVA
-556 DRGRRLS
+556 DRGRRLE
-563 TFDRSQV
+563 TFDRSQI
-570 ENVGFKFNTAF
+570 ENAGFKFNTAY
-581 QDYRKVKKTSDTLQF
+581 QDYRTIKKGSDSLQ
-596 YVTNLKKLGVSTEA
+596 YYINNMKKLGVNTAE
-610 IEATM
+610 IEQLTV
-615 IQPVTPQDAEV
+615 QPVTPRPEAATQE
-626 NLGTLQNPYRIEWSD
+626 E
-641 TTDAD
+641 TT
-646 EKLFASLAVGEYFI
+646 I
-660 NIDGD
+660 NQPIVISGD
-665 IEQKVQ
+665 LSEDEQKAAFDRLPSGALFVDPSDGLTYRKP

>member
-1 MAGFAIDIGD
+1 
-11 EGTAYAQGV
+11 
-20 TMPSATSA
+20 
-28 SVAAEGISAIG
+28 
-39 KGVFGVLDK
+39 

-84 QTRTLV
+84 QARTLV

-129 AAIDATVEKIQANP
+129 AAIDATIEKLQANP
-143 SYLYNARVTL
+143 AYLYNARVTL
-153 EKAGKPYENEDILA
+153 DKSGKPYTNEDVLS
-167 QAMSDVQKNE
+167 QAMSDVQRSE
-177 AAALYLVNA
+177 ASALYLVNA

-330 EILKTLDSIE
+330 QILATLDSIE
-340 AEDTVYVDIFELPEF
+340 AEDTVYTDLFA
-355 KPAPQV
+355 APQTIIEG
-361 DPASVDQ
+361 DLPPEPTID
-368 IVSDVVNEVPAIVT
+368 N
-382 EELHDIEEVSKAEER
+382 LHDIDEVEKATDR
-397 DDLARRHGV
+397 SDKARLDSIS
-406 TFAAI
+406 FAAI
-411 ERIGIMKPV
+411 ERIGIMNPT
-420 MMEQPEH
+420 MMDQPEH
-427 RENFLVGVGQAT
+427 RTNFLTGVGQAT
-439 VNIATSPILFKQET
+439 VNIATSPTLFKTET
-453 MSQVYNDDTYSKL
+453 MNLVYNDDTYSKL
-466 ALIRNLDPQK
+466 ALIRNLDPEK
-476 AELASRR
+476 AEIASNR
-483 LIDGLQAQYNIA
+483 LIDALQAQFNIA
-495 ATTAS
+495 STTIS
-500 GSMQSSFFKITGL
+500 GAMQSSYFKITGL

-520 EARVDTGQ
+520 DARVDTGQ
-528 IRMDREVLPLVKGFA
+528 IRMDRAVLPLVKTSA
-543 SKYYRGDVTAMIA
+543 SKYYNGDVTAMLA
-556 DRGRRLS
+556 DRGRRVP
-563 TFDRSQV
+563 TFERSQI
-570 ENVGFKFNTAF
+570 ENAGFKFNTAF
-581 QDYRKVKKTSDTLQF
+581 QDYRKVQKNARSLDF
-596 YVTNLKKLGVSTEA
+596 YISNMKKLGVDTTT
-610 IEATM
+610 IESLM
-615 IQPVTPQDAEV
+615 VQPTVIGEPTGD
-626 NLGTLQNPYRIEWSD
+626 LGTRTNPFQIFWSD
-641 TTDAD
+641 ETDTD
-646 EKLFASLAVGEYFI
+646 ERLFASIDDGQYFI
-660 NIDGD
+660 GPDGNTYVKG
-665 IEQKVQ
+665 QQ

>member
-20 TMPSATSA
+20 TMPSATGLGA
-28 SVAAEGISAIG
+28 AAEGLSMLG
-39 KGVFGVLDK
+39 KGVFRTLDA

-56 QPTESAIN
+56 QPTETSQK
-64 REAFSALSKSLDGT
+64 REAVAAYSKALDETRGLSALQKRV
-78 KGASPL
+78 A
-84 QTRTLV
+84 V
-90 NQAITEYNN
+90 NSAITEFNN
-99 LGFDIGEAEARMI
+99 LGYTVDEGIARMT
-112 KQRTGIDVDFV
+112 KQRTGIDVDFI
-123 NFNPQQ
+123 NFDPQQ

-153 EKAGKPYENEDILA
+153 EKAGKPYGNEDILA

-330 EILKTLDSIE
+330 QILATLDSIE
-340 AEDTVYVDIFELPEF
+340 AEDTVYTDLFA
-355 KPAPQV
+355 APQTIIEG
-361 DPASVDQ
+361 DLPPEPTID
-368 IVSDVVNEVPAIVT
+368 N
-382 EELHDIEEVSKAEER
+382 LHDIDEVEKATDR
-397 DDLARRHGV
+397 SDKARLDSIS
-406 TFAAI
+406 FAAI
-411 ERIGIMKPV
+411 ERIGIMNPT
-420 MMEQPEH
+420 MMDQPEH
-427 RENFLVGVGQAT
+427 RTNFLTGVGQAT
-439 VNIATSPILFKQET
+439 VNIATSPTLFKTET
-453 MSQVYNDDTYSKL
+453 MNLVYNDDTYSKL
-466 ALIRNLDPQK
+466 ALIRNLDPEK
-476 AELASRR
+476 AEIASNR
-483 LIDGLQAQYNIA
+483 LIDGLQAQFNI
-495 ATTAS
+495 ATTAMS
-500 GSMQSSFFKITGL
+500 GSMQASYFKITGL

-520 EARVDTGQ
+520 EARVDSGQ
-528 IRMDREVLPLVKGFA
+528 IRMDREVLPLVRGFA
-543 SKYYRGDVTAMIA
+543 SKHYNGDVTAMLA
-556 DRGRRLS
+556 DRGRRLD
-563 TFDRSQV
+563 TFERSQV
-570 ENVGFKFNTAF
+570 ENAGFKFNTAF
-581 QDYRKVKKTSDTLQF
+581 QDYRKVQKASQSLKYYTD
-596 YVTNLKKLGVSTEA
+596 NLRKLGVSTDR

-615 IQPVTPQDAEV
+615 IQPVTPQAQDGV
-626 NLGTLQNPYRIEWSD
+626 FGTKENPYDIFWSD
-641 TTDAD
+641 ETDSD
-646 EKLFASLAVGEYFI
+646 EKLYASINAGEWYVDPNGI
-660 NIDGD
+660 VR
-665 IEQKVQ
+665 QKGQ

>member
-11 EGTAYAQGV
+11 EGAAYAQGV

-28 SVAAEGISAIG
+28 SVAAEGLSMIG
-39 KGVFGVLDK
+39 RGVFGVLDS

-64 REAFSALSKSLDGT
+64 RDAFAALSKTLDGT
-78 KGASPL
+78 KGVSPL
-84 QTRTLV
+84 QARTIV

-123 NFNPQQ
+123 NFDPQQ
-129 AAIDATVEKIQANP
+129 AAIDATVAKVQENP
-143 SYLYNARVTL
+143 AYLYNARITL
-153 EKAGKPYENEDILA
+153 DKSGKPYTNEDVLA
-167 QAMSDVQKNE
+167 QAMSDVQRSE
-177 AAALYLVNA
+177 ASALYLVNA

-191 QEFHETY
+191 QEFHESY

-205 LENVRSL
+205 LENIRSL

-221 EGGNIKPENIVQLR
+221 EGGNITPENVVQLR

-249 LIETGDWQVIQSQID
+249 LIEAGDWQVVQSQID

-279 TLAATKAEIL
+279 VLAATKADIL
-289 EPITKSLM
+289 EPITKALM

-330 EILKTLDSIE
+330 QILQTLDSIQ
-340 AEDTVYVDIFELPEF
+340 AEDTVYTDLFDMPQDDALVIEGEIPPEPTVD
-355 KPAPQV
+355 
-361 DPASVDQ
+361 
-368 IVSDVVNEVPAIVT
+368 T
-382 EELHDIEEVSKAEER
+382 LHDFDEVEKATDR
-397 DDLARRHGV
+397 SDQARKDSV
-406 TFAAI
+406 FFAAI
-411 ERIGIMKPV
+411 ERIGVMKPT

-427 RENFLVGVGQAT
+427 RTNFLAGVGQAT
-439 VNIATSPILFKQET
+439 VNIATSPILFKTET
-453 MSQVYNDDTYSKL
+453 MNLVYNDDTYSKL
-466 ALIRNLDPQK
+466 ALIRNLDPEK
-476 AELASRR
+476 AEIASKR
-483 LIDGLQAQYNIA
+483 LIDGLQAQFNI
-495 ATTAS
+495 ATTAMS
-500 GSMQSSFFKITGL
+500 GSMQASYFKVTGL

-528 IRMDREVLPLVKGFA
+528 IRMDRQVLPLVRGFA
-543 SKYYRGDVTAMIA
+543 SKHYNGDVTAMLA

-563 TFDRSQV
+563 TFERSQV
-570 ENVGFKFNTAF
+570 EDVGFKFNTAF
-581 QDYRKVKKTSDTLQF
+581 QDYRKVQKAAQSLKF
-596 YVTNLKKLGVSTEA
+596 YTDNMKKLGVSTDR
-610 IEATM
+610 IESFM
-615 IQPVTPQDAEV
+615 IQPVTPQAQDTV
-626 NLGTLQNPYRIEWSD
+626 FGTKENPYDIFWSD
-641 TTDAD
+641 ETDAD
-646 EKLFASLAVGEYFI
+646 EKLYASIDVGQWYVDPNGI
-660 NIDGD
+660 VR
-665 IEQKVQ
+665 QKGQ

>member
-1 MAGFAIDIGD
+1 MAGFAVDIGD

-20 TMPSATSA
+20 TAPSATSA
-28 SVAAEGISAIG
+28 SVAAQGISAIG

-48 MDAAKRAA
+48 MDAAKKAA
-56 QPTESAIN
+56 QPTESAIS
-64 REAFSALSKSLDGT
+64 REATAQFSKALQET
-78 KGASPL
+78 KGLSPL
-84 QTRTLV
+84 KKRV
-90 NQAITEYNN
+90 AISSAITELNN
-99 LGFDIGEAEARMI
+99 AGFEIDEGLARMVKI
-112 KQRTGIDVDFV
+112 QTGVDVDYL
-123 NFNPQQ
+123 NFDPQQ
-129 AAIDATVEKIQANP
+129 EAINSTVEKLQNNP
-143 SYLYNARVTL
+143 AYLYNAQNTL
-153 EKAGKPYENEDILA
+153 IASGVDKPTNEQLLT
-167 QAMSDVQKNE
+167 QALSDVQKNE

-191 QEFHETY
+191 KEYYDTY
-198 VPNANVA
+198 LPQANVA
-205 LENVRSL
+205 LENVRAL
-212 ALAGLAIET
+212 ALAGLAVET
-221 EGGNIKPENIVQLR
+221 AGGNIKPENIVQLR
-235 TQFDVVKAQ
+235 SQFDVVKAQ

-249 LIETGDWQVIQSQID
+249 LVDTEDWQAVQSQVD
-264 TLDQLLTTLE
+264 TLNQLLTTLE
-274 KYDEN
+274 SYDQKVLE
-279 TLAATKAEIL
+279 ATSAEIL

-297 LQAKELGQTD
+297 LQAKELGKTD

-322 AYVSGRYP
+322 AYAASKYP
-330 EILKTLDSIE
+330 EILKTLDSIS
-340 AEDTVYVDIFELPEF
+340 AEDTVYTDIYELPQFQPESQDGST
-355 KPAPQV
+355 PA
-361 DPASVDQ
+361 DQ
-368 IVSDVVNEVPAIVT
+368 EVPAIVT
-382 EELHDIEEVSKAEER
+382 EELHDVEELSKAEER
-397 DDLARRHGV
+397 TPNARKDSIF
-406 TFAAI
+406 FAAI
-411 ERIGIMKPV
+411 ERIGIMKPT
-420 MMEQPEH
+420 MMQQPEH
-427 RENFLVGVGQAT
+427 RENFLTGVGQAT
-439 VNIATSPILFKQET
+439 VNIATSPQLFNQDT

-513 GKIEYDL
+513 GEVEYDL
-520 EARVDTGQ
+520 ESRVDTGQ

-543 SKYYRGDVTAMIA
+543 SKHYNGNVTAMIA

-570 ENVGFKFNTAF
+570 ENAGFKFNTAY
-581 QDYRKVKKTSDTLQF
+581 QDYRKVKKTSDSLKF

-615 IQPVTPQDAEV
+615 IKPVTPQDVEV

>member
-20 TMPSATSA
+20 TMPSATGLGA
-28 SVAAEGISAIG
+28 AAEGLSMLG
-39 KGVFGVLDK
+39 KGVFRTLDA

-56 QPTESAIN
+56 QPSESAIN

-84 QTRTLV
+84 QARTLV

-129 AAIDATVEKIQANP
+129 AAIDATIEKLQANP
-143 SYLYNARVTL
+143 AYLYNARVTL
-153 EKAGKPYENEDILA
+153 DKSGKPYSNEDVLS
-167 QAMSDVQKNE
+167 QAMSDVQRSE
-177 AAALYLVNA
+177 ASALYLVNA

-279 TLAATKAEIL
+279 TLSATKAEIL

-307 PVLAAAL
+307 PILAAAL

-340 AEDTVYVDIFELPEF
+340 AEDTVYTDLFA
-355 KPAPQV
+355 APQ
-361 DPASVDQ
+361 DDITIIEGEIPPEPTID
-368 IVSDVVNEVPAIVT
+368 T
-382 EELHDIEEVSKAEER
+382 LHDGDEVEKATER
-397 DDLARRHGV
+397 GNQARLDSIS
-406 TFAAI
+406 FAAI
-411 ERIGIMKPV
+411 ERIGV
-420 MMEQPEH
+420 MNPTMMDQPEH
-427 RENFLVGVGQAT
+427 RTNFLTGVGQAT
-439 VNIATSPILFKQET
+439 VNISTSPTLFKTET
-453 MSQVYNDDTYSKL
+453 MNLVYNDDTYSKL
-466 ALIRNLDPQK
+466 ALIRNLDPDK
-476 AELASRR
+476 AEIASKR
-483 LIDGLQAQYNIA
+483 LIDALQAQFNIA
-495 ATTAS
+495 STTMS
-500 GSMQSSFFKITGL
+500 GAMQSSYFKITGL

-520 EARVDTGQ
+520 DARVDTGQ
-528 IRMDREVLPLVKGFA
+528 IRMDRAVLPLVKTSA
-543 SKYYRGDVTAMIA
+543 SKYYNGDVTAMLA
-556 DRGRRLS
+556 DRGRRVP
-563 TFDRSQV
+563 TFERSQI
-570 ENVGFKFNTAF
+570 ENAGFKFNTAY
-581 QDYRKVKKTSDTLQF
+581 QDYRKVQKNARSLDF
-596 YVTNLKKLGVSTEA
+596 YISNMKKLGVDTA
-610 IEATM
+610 TIESLM
-615 IQPVTPQDAEV
+615 VQPTVIGEPTGD
-626 NLGTLQNPYRIEWSD
+626 LGTRTNPFQIFWSD
-641 TTDAD
+641 ETDTD
-646 EKLFASLAVGEYFI
+646 ERLFASIDDGQYFI
-660 NIDGD
+660 GPDGKTYVKGMD
-665 IEQKVQ
+665 

>member
-20 TMPSATSA
+20 TMPSATGLGA
-28 SVAAEGISAIG
+28 AAEGLSMLG
-39 KGVFGVLDK
+39 KGVFRTLDA

-56 QPTESAIN
+56 QPSESAIN

-84 QTRTLV
+84 QARTLV

-129 AAIDATVEKIQANP
+129 AAIDATIEKLQANP
-143 SYLYNARVTL
+143 AYLYNARVTL
-153 EKAGKPYENEDILA
+153 DKSGKPYSNEDVLS
-167 QAMSDVQKNE
+167 QAMSDVQRSE
-177 AAALYLVNA
+177 ASALYLVNA

-279 TLAATKAEIL
+279 TLAATKADIL
-289 EPITKSLM
+289 EPITKALM

-307 PVLAAAL
+307 PILAAAL

-340 AEDTVYVDIFELPEF
+340 AEDTVYTDLFA
-355 KPAPQV
+355 APQ
-361 DPASVDQ
+361 DDITIIEGEIPPEPTID
-368 IVSDVVNEVPAIVT
+368 T
-382 EELHDIEEVSKAEER
+382 LHDGDEVEKATER
-397 DDLARRHGV
+397 GNQARLDSIS
-406 TFAAI
+406 FAAI
-411 ERIGIMKPV
+411 ERIGV
-420 MMEQPEH
+420 MNPTMMDQPEH
-427 RENFLVGVGQAT
+427 RTNFLTGVGQAT
-439 VNIATSPILFKQET
+439 VNISTSPTLFKTET
-453 MSQVYNDDTYSKL
+453 MNLVYNDDTYSKL
-466 ALIRNLDPQK
+466 ALIRNLDPDK
-476 AELASRR
+476 AEIASKR
-483 LIDGLQAQYNIA
+483 LIDAIQAQFNIA
-495 ATTAS
+495 STTMS
-500 GSMQSSFFKITGL
+500 GAMQSSYFKITGL

-520 EARVDTGQ
+520 DARVDTGQ
-528 IRMDREVLPLVKGFA
+528 IRMDRAVLPLVKTSA
-543 SKYYRGDVTAMIA
+543 SKYYNGDVTAMLA
-556 DRGRRLS
+556 DRGRRVP
-563 TFDRSQV
+563 TFERSQI
-570 ENVGFKFNTAF
+570 ENAGFKFNTAY
-581 QDYRKVKKTSDTLQF
+581 QDYRKVQKNARSLDF
-596 YVTNLKKLGVSTEA
+596 YISNMKKLGVDTA
-610 IEATM
+610 TIESLM
-615 IQPVTPQDAEV
+615 VQPTVIGEPTGD
-626 NLGTLQNPYRIEWSD
+626 LGTRTNPFQIFWSD
-641 TTDAD
+641 ETDTD
-646 EKLFASLAVGEYFI
+646 ERLFASIDDGQYFI
-660 NIDGD
+660 GPDGKTYVKGMD
-665 IEQKVQ
+665 

>member
-20 TMPSATSA
+20 TMPSATGLGA
-28 SVAAEGISAIG
+28 AAEGLSMFG
-39 KGVFGVLDK
+39 KGVFRTLDAI
-48 MDAAKRAA
+48 DAAKRAA
-56 QPTESAIN
+56 QPSESAIN

-84 QTRTLV
+84 QARTLV

-129 AAIDATVEKIQANP
+129 AAIDATIEKLQANP
-143 SYLYNARVTL
+143 AYLYNARVTL
-153 EKAGKPYENEDILA
+153 DKSGKPYSNEDVLA
-167 QAMSDVQKNE
+167 QAMSDVQRIE
-177 AAALYLVNA
+177 ASALYLVNA
-186 KNITR
+186 KNVTR

-205 LENVRSL
+205 LENIRSL

-221 EGGNIKPENIVQLR
+221 EGGNIRPENIVQLR

-279 TLAATKAEIL
+279 TLAATKADIL
-289 EPITKSLM
+289 EPITKALM

-307 PVLAAAL
+307 PILAAAL

-340 AEDTVYVDIFELPEF
+340 AEDTVYTDLFAVPEISDEQ
-355 KPAPQV
+355 PY
-361 DPASVDQ
+361 
-368 IVSDVVNEVPAIVT
+368 VSEF
-382 EELHDIEEVSKAEER
+382 LHDLDEVSKAEER
-397 DDLARRHGV
+397 SPQARLDSIM
-406 TFAAI
+406 FAGT

-420 MMEQPEH
+420 MMDQPEH
-427 RENFLVGVGQAT
+427 RNNFLAGIGQAT
-439 VNIATSPILFKQET
+439 VNISTAGTLFKQDT
-453 MSQVYNDDTYSKL
+453 MNLVYNDDTYSKL
-466 ALIRNLDPQK
+466 ALIRNLDPEK

-483 LIDGLQAQYNIA
+483 LIDGLQAQFNIA
-495 ATTAS
+495 STTLS
-500 GSMQSSFFKITGL
+500 GTMQSSFFKISSL

-520 EARVDTGQ
+520 ENRIDTGQ
-528 IRMDREVLPLVKGFA
+528 IRMDKKVLPLVTQA
-543 SKYYRGDVTAMIA
+543 ANKYYSGDVTAMVA
-556 DRGRRLS
+556 DRGRRLE
-563 TFDRSQV
+563 TFDRSQI
-570 ENVGFKFNTAF
+570 ENAGFKFNAAY
-581 QDYRKVKKTSDTLQF
+581 QDYRTIKKGSDSLQ
-596 YVTNLKKLGVSTEA
+596 YYINNMKKLGVNTAE
-610 IEATM
+610 IEKLTV
-615 IQPVTPQDAEV
+615 QPVTPRPEAATEEEA
-626 NLGTLQNPYRIEWSD
+626 T
-641 TTDAD
+641 
-646 EKLFASLAVGEYFI
+646 I
-660 NIDGD
+660 NQPIVISGD
-665 IEQKVQ
+665 LSEDEQKAAFDRLPSGALFVDPSDGLTYRKP

>member
-20 TMPSATSA
+20 TMPSATGLGA
-28 SVAAEGISAIG
+28 AAEGLSMLG
-39 KGVFGVLDK
+39 KGVFRTLDA

-56 QPTESAIN
+56 QPTETSQK
-64 REAFSALSKSLDGT
+64 REAVAAYSKALDETRGLSALQKRV
-78 KGASPL
+78 A
-84 QTRTLV
+84 V
-90 NQAITEYNN
+90 NSAITEFNN
-99 LGFDIGEAEARMI
+99 LGYTVDEGIARMT
-112 KQRTGIDVDFV
+112 KQRTGIDVDFI
-123 NFNPQQ
+123 NFDPQQ

-153 EKAGKPYENEDILA
+153 EKAGKPYGNEDILA

-330 EILKTLDSIE
+330 QILATLDSIE
-340 AEDTVYVDIFELPEF
+340 AEDTVYTDLFA
-355 KPAPQV
+355 APQTIIEG
-361 DPASVDQ
+361 DLPPEPTID
-368 IVSDVVNEVPAIVT
+368 N
-382 EELHDIEEVSKAEER
+382 LHDIDEVEKATDR
-397 DDLARRHGV
+397 SDKARLDSIS
-406 TFAAI
+406 FAAI
-411 ERIGIMKPV
+411 ERIGIMNPT
-420 MMEQPEH
+420 MMDQPEH
-427 RENFLVGVGQAT
+427 RTNFLTGVGQAT
-439 VNIATSPILFKQET
+439 VNIATSPTLFKTET
-453 MSQVYNDDTYSKL
+453 MNLVYNDDTYSKL
-466 ALIRNLDPQK
+466 ALIRNLDPEK
-476 AELASRR
+476 AEIASNR
-483 LIDGLQAQYNIA
+483 LIDALQAQFNIA
-495 ATTAS
+495 STTIS
-500 GSMQSSFFKITGL
+500 GAMQSSYFKITGL

-520 EARVDTGQ
+520 DARVDTGQ
-528 IRMDREVLPLVKGFA
+528 IRMDRAVLPLVKTSA
-543 SKYYRGDVTAMIA
+543 SKYYNGDVTAMLA
-556 DRGRRLS
+556 DRGRRVP
-563 TFDRSQV
+563 TFERSQI
-570 ENVGFKFNTAF
+570 ENAGFKFNTAF
-581 QDYRKVKKTSDTLQF
+581 QDYRKVQKNARSLDF
-596 YVTNLKKLGVSTEA
+596 YISNMKKLGVDTTT
-610 IEATM
+610 IESLM
-615 IQPVTPQDAEV
+615 VQPTVIGEPTGD
-626 NLGTLQNPYRIEWSD
+626 LGTRTNPFQIFWSD
-641 TTDAD
+641 ETDTD
-646 EKLFASLAVGEYFI
+646 ERLFASIDDGQYFI
-660 NIDGD
+660 GPDGNTYVKG
-665 IEQKVQ
+665 QQ

>member
-20 TMPSATSA
+20 TMPSATGLGA
-28 SVAAEGISAIG
+28 AAEGLSMFG
-39 KGVFGVLDK
+39 RGVFRTLDA

-84 QTRTLV
+84 QARTLV

-129 AAIDATVEKIQANP
+129 AAIDATIEKLQANP
-143 SYLYNARVTL
+143 AYLYNARVTL
-153 EKAGKPYENEDILA
+153 DKSGKPYTNEDVLS
-167 QAMSDVQKNE
+167 QAMSDVQRSE
-177 AAALYLVNA
+177 ASALYLVNA

-330 EILKTLDSIE
+330 QILATLDSIE
-340 AEDTVYVDIFELPEF
+340 AEDTVYTDLFA
-355 KPAPQV
+355 APQTIIEG
-361 DPASVDQ
+361 DLPPEPTID
-368 IVSDVVNEVPAIVT
+368 N
-382 EELHDIEEVSKAEER
+382 LHDIDEVEKATDR
-397 DDLARRHGV
+397 SDKARLDSIS
-406 TFAAI
+406 FAAI
-411 ERIGIMKPV
+411 ERIGIMNPT
-420 MMEQPEH
+420 MMDQPEH
-427 RENFLVGVGQAT
+427 RTNFLTGVGQAT
-439 VNIATSPILFKQET
+439 VNIATSPTLFKTET
-453 MSQVYNDDTYSKL
+453 MNLVYNDDTYSKL
-466 ALIRNLDPQK
+466 ALIRNLDPEK
-476 AELASRR
+476 AEIASNR
-483 LIDGLQAQYNIA
+483 LIDALQAQFNIA
-495 ATTAS
+495 STTIS
-500 GSMQSSFFKITGL
+500 GAMQSSYFKITGL

-520 EARVDTGQ
+520 DARVDTGQ
-528 IRMDREVLPLVKGFA
+528 IRMDRAVLPLVKTSA
-543 SKYYRGDVTAMIA
+543 SKYYNGDVTAMLA
-556 DRGRRLS
+556 DRGRRVP
-563 TFDRSQV
+563 TFERSQI
-570 ENVGFKFNTAF
+570 ENAGFKFNTAF
-581 QDYRKVKKTSDTLQF
+581 QDYRKVQKNARSLDF
-596 YVTNLKKLGVSTEA
+596 YISSMKKLGVDTST
-610 IEATM
+610 IESLM
-615 IQPVTPQDAEV
+615 VQPTVIGEPTGD
-626 NLGTLQNPYRIEWSD
+626 LGTRTNPFQIFWSD
-641 TTDAD
+641 ETDTD
-646 EKLFASLAVGEYFI
+646 ERLFASIDDGQYFI
-660 NIDGD
+660 GPDGNTYVKG
-665 IEQKVQ
+665 QQ

>member
-20 TMPSATSA
+20 TMPSATGLGA
-28 SVAAEGISAIG
+28 AAEGLSMLG
-39 KGVFGVLDK
+39 KGVFRSLDA

-78 KGASPL
+78 KGVSPL
-84 QTRTLV
+84 QARTLV

-129 AAIDATVEKIQANP
+129 AAIDATIEKLQANP
-143 SYLYNARVTL
+143 AYLYNARVTL
-153 EKAGKPYENEDILA
+153 DKSGKPYTNEDVLS
-167 QAMSDVQKNE
+167 QAMSDVQRSE
-177 AAALYLVNA
+177 ASALYLVNA

-330 EILKTLDSIE
+330 QILATLDSIE
-340 AEDTVYVDIFELPEF
+340 AEDTVYTDLFA
-355 KPAPQV
+355 APQTIIEG
-361 DPASVDQ
+361 DLPPEPTID
-368 IVSDVVNEVPAIVT
+368 N
-382 EELHDIEEVSKAEER
+382 LHDIDEVEKATDR
-397 DDLARRHGV
+397 SDKARLDSIS
-406 TFAAI
+406 FAAI
-411 ERIGIMKPV
+411 ERIGIMNPT
-420 MMEQPEH
+420 MMDQPEH
-427 RENFLVGVGQAT
+427 RTNFLTGVGQAT
-439 VNIATSPILFKQET
+439 VNIATSPTLFKTET
-453 MSQVYNDDTYSKL
+453 MNLVYNDDTYSKL
-466 ALIRNLDPQK
+466 ALIRNLDPEK
-476 AELASRR
+476 AEIASNR
-483 LIDGLQAQYNIA
+483 LIDALQAQFNIA
-495 ATTAS
+495 STTIS
-500 GSMQSSFFKITGL
+500 GSMQSSYFKITGL

-520 EARVDTGQ
+520 DARVDTGQ
-528 IRMDREVLPLVKGFA
+528 IRMDRAVLPLVKTSA
-543 SKYYRGDVTAMIA
+543 SKYYNGDVTAMLA
-556 DRGRRLS
+556 DRGRRVP
-563 TFDRSQV
+563 TFERSQI
-570 ENVGFKFNTAF
+570 ENAGFKFNTAF
-581 QDYRKVKKTSDTLQF
+581 QDYRKVQKNARSLDF
-596 YVTNLKKLGVSTEA
+596 YISNMKKLGVDTST
-610 IEATM
+610 IESLM
-615 IQPVTPQDAEV
+615 VQPTVIGEPTGD
-626 NLGTLQNPYRIEWSD
+626 LGTRTNPFQIFWSD
-641 TTDAD
+641 ETDTD
-646 EKLFASLAVGEYFI
+646 ERLFASIDDGQYFI
-660 NIDGD
+660 GPDGNTYVKG
-665 IEQKVQ
+665 QQ

>member
-20 TMPSATSA
+20 TMPSATGLGA
-28 SVAAEGISAIG
+28 AAEGLSMFG
-39 KGVFGVLDK
+39 RGVFRTLDA

-56 QPTESAIN
+56 QPSESAIN

-84 QTRTLV
+84 QARTLV

-129 AAIDATVEKIQANP
+129 AAIDATIEKLQANP
-143 SYLYNARVTL
+143 AYLYNARVTL
-153 EKAGKPYENEDILA
+153 DKSGKPYSNEDVLA
-167 QAMSDVQKNE
+167 QAMSDVQRSE
-177 AAALYLVNA
+177 ASALYLVNA

-221 EGGNIKPENIVQLR
+221 EGGNIRPENIVQLR

-279 TLAATKAEIL
+279 TLAATKADIL
-289 EPITKSLM
+289 EPITKALM

-307 PVLAAAL
+307 PILAAAL

-340 AEDTVYVDIFELPEF
+340 AEDTVYTDLFA
-355 KPAPQV
+355 APQ
-361 DPASVDQ
+361 DDRIIIEGEIPSEPTID
-368 IVSDVVNEVPAIVT
+368 T
-382 EELHDIEEVSKAEER
+382 LHDGDEVEKATER
-397 DDLARRHGV
+397 GNQARLDSIS
-406 TFAAI
+406 FAAI
-411 ERIGIMKPV
+411 ERIGIMNPT
-420 MMEQPEH
+420 MMDQPEH
-427 RENFLVGVGQAT
+427 RNNFLTGVGQAT
-439 VNIATSPILFKQET
+439 VNISTSPTLFKTET
-453 MSQVYNDDTYSKL
+453 MNLVYNDDTYSKL
-466 ALIRNLDPQK
+466 ALIRNLDPEK
-476 AELASRR
+476 AEIASKR
-483 LIDGLQAQYNIA
+483 LIDALQAQFNIA
-495 ATTAS
+495 STTMS
-500 GSMQSSFFKITGL
+500 GAMQSSYFKITGL

-520 EARVDTGQ
+520 DARIDTGQ
-528 IRMDREVLPLVKGFA
+528 IRMDRAVLPLVKTSA
-543 SKYYRGDVTAMIA
+543 SKYYNGNVTAMLA
-556 DRGRRLS
+556 DRGRRVP
-563 TFDRSQV
+563 TFERSQI
-570 ENVGFKFNTAF
+570 ENAGFKFNTAY
-581 QDYRKVKKTSDTLQF
+581 QDYRKVQKNARSLDF
-596 YVTNLKKLGVSTEA
+596 YISNMKKLGVDTA
-610 IEATM
+610 TIESLM
-615 IQPVTPQDAEV
+615 VQPTVIGEPTGD
-626 NLGTLQNPYRIEWSD
+626 LGTRTNPFQIFWSD
-641 TTDAD
+641 ETDTD
-646 EKLFASLAVGEYFI
+646 EKLFASIDDGQYFI
-660 NIDGD
+660 GPDGKTYVKGMD
-665 IEQKVQ
+665 

>member
-1 MAGFAIDIGD
+1 MPGFAIDIGD

-20 TMPSATSA
+20 TMPSATGLGA
-28 SVAAEGISAIG
+28 AAEGLSMFG
-39 KGVFGVLDK
+39 RGVFRTLDAI
-48 MDAAKRAA
+48 DAAKRAA

-84 QTRTLV
+84 QARTLV

-129 AAIDATVEKIQANP
+129 AAIDATIEKLQANP
-143 SYLYNARVTL
+143 AYLYNARVTL
-153 EKAGKPYENEDILA
+153 DKSGKPYSNEDVLA
-167 QAMSDVQKNE
+167 QAMSDVQRSE
-177 AAALYLVNA
+177 ASALYLVNA

-221 EGGNIKPENIVQLR
+221 EGGNIRPENIVQLR

-279 TLAATKAEIL
+279 TLAATKADIL
-289 EPITKSLM
+289 EPITKALM

-307 PVLAAAL
+307 PILAAAL

-330 EILKTLDSIE
+330 EILKTLDSVK
-340 AEDTVYVDIFELPEF
+340 AEDTVYTDLFA
-355 KPAPQV
+355 APQ
-361 DPASVDQ
+361 DDRIIIEGEIPSEPTID
-368 IVSDVVNEVPAIVT
+368 T
-382 EELHDIEEVSKAEER
+382 LHDGDEVEKATER
-397 DDLARRHGV
+397 GNQARLDSIS
-406 TFAAI
+406 FAAI
-411 ERIGIMKPV
+411 ERIGV
-420 MMEQPEH
+420 MNPTMMDQPEH
-427 RENFLVGVGQAT
+427 RNNFLTGVGQAT
-439 VNIATSPILFKQET
+439 VNISTSPTLFKTET
-453 MSQVYNDDTYSKL
+453 MNLVYNDDTYSKL
-466 ALIRNLDPQK
+466 ALIRNLDPEK
-476 AELASRR
+476 AEIASKR
-483 LIDGLQAQYNIA
+483 LIDALQAQFNIA
-495 ATTAS
+495 STTMS
-500 GSMQSSFFKITGL
+500 GAMQSSYFKITGL

-520 EARVDTGQ
+520 DARIDTGQ

-543 SKYYRGDVTAMIA
+543 SKHYNGNVTAMIA

-563 TFDRSQV
+563 TFDRSQI
-570 ENVGFKFNTAF
+570 ENAGFKFNTAY
-581 QDYRKVKKTSDTLQF
+581 QDYRKVKKTSDSLKF

-615 IQPVTPQDAEV
+615 IKLVTPQDAEV

-660 NIDGD
+660 NTDGD